1 MNGRK
6 VTPGSVSFVPS
17 VGGLVIASVV
27 VRDLLDQE

>member
-17 VGGLVIASVV
+17 VGGLTIASVV
-27 VRDLLDQE
+27 VNDLLK